1 MNIAQ
6 VIVTIVPILIGRF
19 LLNLRQ
25 LGETQSWNDTQDESR
40 SRLSSHGVRLTTL
53 ASIIG
58 NMGEDL
64 DHGPSEDEDEE
75 RDDSGLP
82 MEVIASESPTV

>member
-1 MNIAQ
+1 ME
-6 VIVTIVPILIGRF
+6 PILIGRF
-19 LLNLRQ
+19 LLNLRR
-25 LGETQSWNDTQDESR
+25 LGETQSRNDTQDESR

-64 DHGPSEDEDEE
+64 DHGASEDEDEE

-82 MEVIASESPTV
+82 MEVIASESPDM